1 MDRIRDIENELL
13 NPNCDIVNLLRRSH
27 LFAVEEQ
34 LFDFDQWVLWE
45 LNGYPKDTA
54 LPSYRVLQGK
64 LKAYNPATG
73 WVAFNLHSA
82 AKEKEI
88 CTQNIRDSIS
98 SLVSLLETGT
108 PPFHVELSGEQQSL
122 LNAAVTMPGTM
133 KYAIHYSRGQVNDII
148 ENVKTCLLEHI
159 ASLRKEGKIE
169 TGKELPS
176 GARQATDDA
185 KIDKT
190 VFISHRSVDKYIA
203 DILLEFF
210 VGVGIPRTAVFC
222 SSLPGNDVV
231 ERVRPEVKAAL
242 HSSLVNIAILSR
254 DYYNSA
260 YCLNEAGIIW
270 FLDSIPAVPIALPE
284 ITHDKMVGFLDNDY
298 IARRLDNSDDIAHIY
313 EIIIHSL
320 GLQQT
325 LPSVLTTEMSK
336 LIGKYNAYLKKRA
349 G

>member
-1 MDRIRDIENELL
+1 MLVIDGCTAFLRSKCAAETGSKAYFWYNHLSGHHWENEMNRIGDIEKELL
-13 NPNCDIVNLLRRSH
+13 NPNCDIVNLLRWSH
-27 LFAVEEQ
+27 LFAVENH
-34 LFDFDQWVLWE
+34 LYDFDQWTLWE
-45 LNGYPKDTA
+45 LNGYPEDA
-54 LPSYRVLQGK
+54 DLPSYRVLQGK
-64 LKAYNPATG
+64 LNAYNPATG
-73 WVAFNLHSA
+73 WVAFNVRSA
-82 AKEKEI
+82 AKEKEL

-122 LNAAVTMPGTM
+122 LNAAVAMPGTM

-210 VGVGIPRTAVFC
+210 YLLKC
-222 SSLPGNDVV
+222 SLIIAGNAAGQIVILMKQKQPG
-231 ERVRPEVKAAL
+231 
-242 HSSLVNIAILSR
+242 
-254 DYYNSA
+254 
-260 YCLNEAGIIW
+260 
-270 FLDSIPAVPIALPE
+270 
-284 ITHDKMVGFLDNDY
+284 
-298 IARRLDNSDDIAHIY
+298 
-313 EIIIHSL
+313 
-320 GLQQT
+320 QQ
-325 LPSVLTTEMSK
+325 LISK
-336 LIGKYNAYLKKRA
+336 S
-349 G
+349 

>member
-1 MDRIRDIENELL
+1 MNRIGDIEKELL
-13 NPNCDIVNLLRRSH
+13 NPNCDIVNLLRWSH
-27 LFAVEEQ
+27 LFAVENH
-34 LFDFDQWVLWE
+34 LYDFDQWTLWE
-45 LNGYPKDTA
+45 LNGYPEDA
-54 LPSYRVLQGK
+54 DLPSYRVLQGK
-64 LKAYNPATG
+64 LNAYNPATG
-73 WVAFNLHSA
+73 WVAFNVRSA
-82 AKEKEI
+82 AKEKEL

-122 LNAAVTMPGTM
+122 LNAAVAMPGTM

-222 SSLPGNDVV
+222 SSPV
-231 ERVRPEVKAAL
+231 
-242 HSSLVNIAILSR
+242 SR
-254 DYYNSA
+254 
-260 YCLNEAGIIW
+260 
-270 FLDSIPAVPIALPE
+270 
-284 ITHDKMVGFLDNDY
+284 
-298 IARRLDNSDDIAHIY
+298 R
-313 EIIIHSL
+313 
-320 GLQQT
+320 
-325 LPSVLTTEMSK
+325 
-336 LIGKYNAYLKKRA
+336 
-349 G
+349 